1 MSGSSDQLAVMRPA
15 YMSLP
20 SPNITC
26 PEEDQGNPLEVLTEK
41 YKESKDSDD
50 FLFRVNRAGWPGTPA
65 VTWRMSQGGRWARAW
80 RGGAPWCRPRLTS
93 GARREPGSARVHT
106 SHRGGS
112 QGGVRAAPAPTP

>member
-65 VTWRMSQGGRWARAW
+65 ESAW
-80 RGGAPWCRPRLTS
+80 CWWCRICCVRTVLTLIL
-93 GARREPGSARVHT
+93 ARRDSM
-106 SHRGGS
+106 HRKE
-112 QGGVRAAPAPTP
+112 RRK

>member
-26 PEEDQGNPLEVLTEK
+26 PEEDQGNPLEVQTEK
-41 YKESKDSDD
+41 YKESQDSDD

-65 VTWRMSQGGRWARAW
+65 VTWRMSQEGRWSRVW
-80 RGGAPWCRPRLTS
+80 REEELWCLPRLIS
-93 GARREPGSARVHT
+93 GAQRGRGSGRVTLH
-106 SHRGGS
+106 HQGRGRGS
-112 QGGVRAAPAPTP
+112 ERAAPALTP